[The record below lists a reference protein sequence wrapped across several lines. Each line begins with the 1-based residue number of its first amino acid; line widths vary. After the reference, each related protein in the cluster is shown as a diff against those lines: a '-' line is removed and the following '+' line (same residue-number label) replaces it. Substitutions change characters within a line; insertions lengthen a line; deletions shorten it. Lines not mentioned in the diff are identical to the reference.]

1 MKGKRETHK
10 NRIRRSKW
18 DWAFDLTNGAIMI
31 FLVIVTAY
39 PMYYIIC
46 ASFSETAQLRA
57 FQGLLLAPIHFT
69 TGAYKMAFVH
79 PLTLSGFRNILIILA
94 VSLPINI
101 ILTLICGYF
110 MASKNVMFKKI
121 FIIYFMITMFI
132 SGGLV
137 PGYLNIRDL
146 GLYDSLWALIL
157 PGAVSVYN
165 AIIAKTAIEGIP
177 DSLIE
182 SAYMDGAGE
191 LTILFRIIMPLIKPT
206 VAVLLLYYGV
216 GHWNSWFN
224 ASIYIDNQDLLPIQ
238 NVLRAILIENSD
250 ILGSGATG
258 DVDVTVNQ
266 YTETIKYATIVVST
280 LPILVVYP
288 FLQKYFTKGVMIG
301 AVKG

>member
-1 MKGKRETHK
+1 MLYV
-10 NRIRRSKW
+10 
-18 DWAFDLTNGAIMI
+18 AF
-31 FLVIVTAY
+31 
-39 PMYYIIC
+39 
-46 ASFSETAQLRA
+46 ASVSDSNELMSHS
-57 FQGLLLAPIHFT
+57 GLLLR
-69 TGAYKMAFVH
+69 
-79 PLTLSGFRNILIILA
+79 PLGFNLKGYTEVFKNPMTLSGFGNTLFYVAAGTA
-94 VSLPINI
+94 VNMLVT
-101 ILTLICGYF
+101 TLGAYALSRPQLWI
-110 MASKNVMFKKI
+110 KKYVNLGI
-121 FIIYFMITMFI
+121 VFTMFF
-132 SGGLV
+132 SGGLI
-137 PGYLNIRDL
+137 PAYLLVKDL
-146 GLYDSLWALIL
+146 GLYDTRWALIL

-288 FLQKYFTKGVMIG
+288 FIQKYFTKGVMIG

>member
-1 MKGKRETHK
+1 MLERKKIYK
-10 NRIRRSKW
+10 NRIRKSKG
-18 DWAFDLTNGAIMI
+18 DWIFDLINGFFMI

-57 FQGLLLAPIHFT
+57 FQGLLLAPINFT
-69 TGAYKMAFVH
+69 VGAYKMAFEH
-79 PLTLSGFRNILIILA
+79 PLILSGFRNILIILF

-101 ILTLICGYF
+101 VLTLICGYF
-110 MASKNVMFKKI
+110 MASKNMMFKKI
-121 FIIYFMITMFI
+121 FIVYFMITMFI

-137 PGYLNIRDL
+137 PGYLNIRSL
-146 GLYDSLWALIL
+146 GLYDSLWSLIL
-157 PGAVSVYN
+157 PGALSLYN
-165 AIIAKTAIEGIP
+165 AIITKTAIEGIP
-177 DSLIE
+177 DSLTE

-191 LTILFRIIMPLIKPT
+191 LTVLFRIIMPLIKPT

-224 ASIYIDNQDLLPIQ
+224 ASIYIDTQSLLPIQ

-280 LPILVVYP
+280 VPILVIYP